1 MKKIKL
7 LLLVVFALLFSQGC
21 IEQKE
26 DIEKIEMEIKNQLS
40 LGQNVD
46 SIYLGL
52 RFNMNE
58 IEVETH
64 LDSLKIYKEF
74 IERFD
79 YERGRGSEYRIRTYF
94 HNDSLYKVNLTPFFG
109 NNSEEIAS
117 YINEIEASIT
127 KTYGDPF
134 YRFGFRTYWILK
146 NLEIIL
152 ESHIYYINTK
162 FRHRTN
168 KEDILTIETTSS
180 ISSYDNWY
188 FETLDDQV
196 RKDLLFKK
204 EWQETEFHN

>member
-7 LLLVVFALLFSQGC
+7 LLLVTFAFFFSQGC
-21 IEQKE
+21 KEQKE

-40 LGQNVD
+40 LGENVD

-52 RFNMNE
+52 RFDMNE
-58 IEVETH
+58 IEVDTH

-79 YERGRGSEYRIRTYF
+79 YERGIEYRIRTYF

-109 NNSEEIAS
+109 NNSEETAS
-117 YINEIEASIT
+117 YIKEIEASIT
-127 KTYGDPF
+127 KTYDDPF
-134 YRFGFRTYWILK
+134 YKFGFRTYWILK

-152 ESHIYYINTK
+152 ESDIYYINTK
-162 FRHRTN
+162 LRHRIN
-168 KEDILTIETTSS
+168 KEDILTIETTST

>member
-1 MKKIKL
+1 MKKFKL
-7 LLLVVFALLFSQGC
+7 MLLVTFAFFFSQGC
-21 IEQKE
+21 KEQKE

-52 RFNMNE
+52 RFDMNE
-58 IEVETH
+58 IEVDTH

-79 YERGRGSEYRIRTYF
+79 YERGREYSIRSYF
-94 HNDSLYKVNLTPFFG
+94 HNDSLYRVNLTPFFG
-109 NNSEEIAS
+109 NNSEETAS
-117 YINEIEASIT
+117 YIKEIEASIT

-134 YRFGFRTYWILK
+134 YKFGFKTYWILK

-152 ESHIYYINTK
+152 ESDICYINTK
-162 FRHRTN
+162 LRHRIN
-168 KEDILTIETTSS
+168 KENILTIETTST

-188 FETLDDQV
+188 FETLDNQV

-204 EWQETEFHN
+204 EWQEAEYHN